1 MGPIDYS
8 LPGIQS
14 PTQALMQGVQFGAG
28 LSQLQAQRQ
37 AAEAQAAT
45 QQAELEKNR
54 LFQNSLQAFFSNP
67 NRKFE
72 DLEPVLAL
80 SNKTQLEALSSIGKR
95 MDERERSAQQLFSGQ
110 VLAALEVDPNQAR
123 KLLEERITAE
133 SDPGKK
139 QTLSMVL
146 DAVKADPAKAAQT
159 LEIVGAS
166 QFGKDWYESI
176 AKVREERR
184 KSALAPMELRKTTA
198 EAIIKEAES
207 KFAPEKFGAELGL
220 TKEQIEAAKAARRA
234 SDAAAAKSG
243 ADARRADAEAAQIA
257 AGIIPADKRPESEGK
272 LRKEYNDQ
280 TASYREVKSAYGR
293 ILSSE
298 DTAVGD
304 LSLIFGYMK
313 MLDPGSVV
321 REGEFATA
329 QNAAGVPERI
339 QNIYNRVVN
348 GERLSKSQRDSF
360 KGQAEKLYK
369 SAGEQEAT
377 VRTGI
382 ERIAK
387 GYGLN
392 TANIFYSGQEA
403 APTAPQPGATPTAAP
418 TAAGGGVREG
428 ARSRSAS
435 GRPITF
441 RNGQW
446 VYD

>member
-8 LPGIQS
+8 LQGIQS
-14 PTQALMQGVQFGAG
+14 PAQALMQGVQFGAG

-37 AAEAQAAT
+37 AAEAQAAA
-45 QQAELEKNR
+45 QQAALDR
-54 LFQNSLQAFFSNP
+54 QQRFQGALQSFFANP

-72 DLEPVLAL
+72 DLEAVLPFADKQQFEGL
-80 SNKTQLEALSSIGKR
+80 KLIAER
-95 MDERERSAQQLFSGQ
+95 MDKRTGDASKQFYGQL
-110 VLAALEVDPNQAR
+110 LAAIELDPNQAKTMLDQRIEAEQNPQNKQALTVAR
-123 KLLEERITAE
+123 KSLDI
-133 SDPGKK
+133 DPK
-139 QTLSMVL
+139 M
-146 DAVKADPAKAAQT
+146 AANSIE
-159 LEIVGAS
+159 LIGGAS
-166 QFGKDWYESI
+166 FGKDWYESI

-184 KSALAPMELRKTTA
+184 KAALAPLEFRRQTA
-198 EAIIKEAES
+198 EATIKEAEA
-207 KFAPEKFGAELGL
+207 KFAPDKFGAELGL
-220 TKEQIEAAKAARRA
+220 TQAQIEAAKAARRA

-243 ADARRADAEAAQIA
+243 AEASRASAEAGQIT
-257 AGIIPADKRPESEGK
+257 AGIIPADKRPEAEGK
-272 LRKEYNDQ
+272 FRKEYNDQ
-280 TASYREVKSAYGR
+280 TAGYREVKSAYGR
-293 ILSSE
+293 VLSSE

-339 QNIYNRVVN
+339 QNIYNRVVS

-369 SAGEQEAT
+369 SAGDQEAT

-392 TANIFYSGQEA
+392 TANIFYAGQEA
-403 APTAPQPGATPTAAP
+403 APTAPPSPATPPA
-418 TAAGGGVREG
+418 V
-428 ARSRSAS
+428 S
-435 GRPITF
+435 GR
-441 RNGQW
+441 RNI
-446 VYD
+446 VVEY